1 MARVKRAIGLD
12 IGTGG
17 VRAADL
23 LLAKRPVTLEGFGQ
37 VSVPSSA
44 VRDGEI
50 VDPSIVG
57 DALTQLWKRAGFR
70 SKKVNVGVANQHVV
84 VRAIDL
90 PRMEEDELR
99 GALQFQVQEHIPM
112 PVEDAVLDFQV
123 LDEFVTESN
132 ERMMKVLVVAAQKDM
147 IASVVAAVTRA
158 GLDPVGVDVTP
169 LALVR
174 SLGERGGAFGETSG
188 GEAIIDIGA
197 GITNIVVHEGGV
209 TRFVRILLIGGS
221 QLTEALAAG
230 MGVSF
235 EDAESIKQRT
245 GLSAGAAGAVPSTE
259 AAPRILE
266 DRAASYVD
274 EIRGT
279 LAYYQAQTEAIRI
292 TRVVLTGGGSKLANL
307 ESRLANA
314 LRLPVE
320 QGRTL
325 QRVRLGKL
333 GLSEAQLAD
342 AEPLMAASVGLALG
356 MAEE

>member
-1 MARVKRAIGLD
+1 MAVKRAIGLD
-12 IGTGG
+12 IGTSG
-17 VRAADL
+17 VRAADVL
-23 LLAKRPVTLEGFGQ
+23 VAKRPVTLEGFGQ
-37 VSVPSSA
+37 VSLPPGA

-50 VDPSIVG
+50 ADAGLVA
-57 DALTQLWKRAGFR
+57 DALTQLWKRAGLR
-70 SKKVNVGVANQHVV
+70 NKKVNVGVANQHVV

-90 PRMEEDELR
+90 PQMDEDELR

-112 PVEDAVLDFQV
+112 PVEDAVLDFQI
-123 LDEFVTESN
+123 LDEYVTESN
-132 ERMMKVLVVAAQKDM
+132 ERMMKILVVAAQKDM
-147 IASVVAAVTRA
+147 VASIVETVTRA
-158 GLDPVGVDVTP
+158 GLDPVGIDVTP

-174 SLGERGGAFGETSG
+174 SLGERGGALGETSG
-188 GEAIIDIGA
+188 GEAIIDIGS

-209 TRFVRILLIGGS
+209 TRFVRILLTGGS

-235 EDAESIKQRT
+235 EDAEAIKQRV
-245 GLSAGAAGAVPSTE
+245 GLSAGAAAAPTTE

-279 LAYYQAQTEAIRI
+279 LAYYQSQAEAIRI

-307 ESRLANA
+307 EARLANA
-314 LRLPVE
+314 VRLPVE

>member
-1 MARVKRAIGLD
+1 MATKRAIGLD
-12 IGTGG
+12 IGTSG
-17 VRAADL
+17 VRAADVS
-23 LLAKRPVTLEGFGQ
+23 LARRPVTLEGFGQ
-37 VSVPSSA
+37 VSLPA
-44 VRDGEI
+44 GAIRDGELIDQGI
-50 VDPSIVG
+50 VAE
-57 DALTQLWKRAGFR
+57 ALGQLWKRAGFR
-70 SKKVNVGVANQHVV
+70 NKKVNVGVANQHVV

-90 PRMEEDELR
+90 PQMEEQELR

-112 PVEDAVLDFQV
+112 PVEDAVLDFQI
-123 LDEFVTESN
+123 LDEYLTESN

-147 IASVVAAVTRA
+147 VSSVIGAVTQA

-174 SLGERGGAFGETSG
+174 ALGERGGALGETSG
-188 GEAIIDIGA
+188 GEAIIDVGA
-197 GITNIVVHEGGV
+197 GITNIVVHEGGI
-209 TRFVRILLIGGS
+209 TRFVRILLIGGN

-235 EDAESIKQRT
+235 EDAEGMKQRV
-245 GLSAGAAGAVPSTE
+245 GLASAAGAPPSTE
-259 AAPRILE
+259 SAPRILE

-279 LAYYQAQTEAIRI
+279 LAYYQAQAEAVRV
-292 TRVVLTGGGSKLANL
+292 TRAVLTGGGSKLANL
-307 ESRLANA
+307 ETRLADA

-333 GLSEAQLAD
+333 GLSESQLAD